1 MSKSFS
7 VEGNALIEKICD
19 YYEIN
24 NSINSEHFNNSHVKR
39 GLRNQDGTGVIAGVT
54 RIGNVRGY
62 SVIDDDR
69 EPIDGILTYRGIN
82 VYDIIAG
89 ITKDNRFG
97 FEEVAYLLL
106 VGNLPTEDELAEFK
120 EIIAYH
126 RCLPHNFTEDMIIK
140 APSNNIMNKLARS
153 ILALYSFDDKADDTS
168 LKNMVRQSLDIIAR
182 LPIIAAQAYQVK
194 RHYFENKSMH
204 LHIPPENLSS
214 AEILLYCMR
223 SDRAYTDDE
232 AKLLDKC
239 LILHAEHG
247 GGNNST
253 FTTRVLSSTGTD
265 TYSAISASLGSLKGP
280 LHGGANKQVS
290 DMLADIQA
298 NVKNWKSDD
307 EISEYLAKIIRKEVG
322 DKSGKIYGMGHA
334 IYTLSD
340 PRAVILKQHAK
351 SLASKT
357 GFLDRFELIEAV
369 ERLAPD
375 VFRTVKGS
383 LKPLCANVDLYS
395 GLVYEMLDIP
405 QDLYTPIFAIARVAG
420 LCAHRIEEA
429 ITGGRIIRP
438 GYKCVYQKSEY
449 TPISE
454 RNL

>member
-1 MSKSFS
+1 MSNNFS
-7 VEGNALIEKICD
+7 EESSTFIKKICD
-19 YYEIN
+19 GYEIN
-24 NSINSEHFNNSHVKR
+24 NHINSEHFNNHHIKR
-39 GLRNQDGTGVIAGVT
+39 GLRNQDGTGVVAGVT

-62 SVIDDDR
+62 SIIDEDR
-69 EPIDGILTYRGIN
+69 VPIDGILTYRGIN
-82 VYDIIAG
+82 VYDIIDG
-89 ITKDNRFG
+89 ISKDDRFG

-106 VGNLPTEDELAEFK
+106 MGKLPTSEELLEFNR
-120 EIIAYH
+120 ILTYH
-126 RCLPHNFTEDMIIK
+126 RTLPHNFTEDMIIK
-140 APSNNIMNKLARS
+140 APSANIMNKLARS
-153 ILALYSFDDKADDTS
+153 VLALYSFDEKPDDTS
-168 LKNMVRQSLDIIAR
+168 LENMVRQSLDIIAR

-194 RHYFENKSMH
+194 RHYYENKSMH
-204 LHIPPENLSS
+204 LHVPPEELSS
-214 AEILLYCMR
+214 AESLLYCMR
-223 SDRAYTDDE
+223 SDRTYTDEE

-253 FTTRVLSSTGTD
+253 FTTRVLSSSGTD
-265 TYSAISASLGSLKGP
+265 TYSAIAASICSLKGP

-290 DMLADIQA
+290 DMLRDIEA

-307 EISEYLAKIIRKEVG
+307 EVSEYLAKIIRREVG

-340 PRAVILKQHAK
+340 PRAVMLKQHAK
-351 SLASKT
+351 SLASKN
-357 GFLDRFELIEAV
+357 GFLDRFELIESV
-369 ERLAPD
+369 ERLTPD

-383 LKPLCANVDLYS
+383 SKPLCANVDLYS
-395 GLVYEMLDIP
+395 GLVYEMLGIP

-429 ITGGRIIRP
+429 MTGGRIIRP

-454 RNL
+454 REL